1 MWYYYYKMIDVHIN
15 WYSRLSKSI
24 YVCFWNWSR
33 KDISASYLFV
43 MEDGPIEACCLVR
56 SFLLFLSFWNTFI
69 ELHSRCQFNFVII
82 IVVETIC
89 SKMSHV
95 FDDIS
100 SQHFH
105 ATLAI
110 PKPSDFIAVIIF
122 SKTKMTNILG
132 FCISKSICSS
142 IYEYE
147 LFIKDNQI
155 DWLDCIRN
163 WGFNFE

>member
-1 MWYYYYKMIDVHIN
+1 
-15 WYSRLSKSI
+15 
-24 YVCFWNWSR
+24 
-33 KDISASYLFV
+33 
-43 MEDGPIEACCLVR
+43 MEDRLIEARCLVR
-56 SFLLFLSFWNTFI
+56 SFLLFLSLWNTFI
-69 ELHSRCQFNFVII
+69 GLHSRCQFNFVII
-82 IVVETIC
+82 IVVETLC

-142 IYEYE
+142 IINATNTNY
-147 LFIKDNQI
+147 LSRISKLI
-155 DWLDCIRN
+155 DWIAYETEHLTLSN
-163 WGFNFE
+163 WWYPNALNCFPR

>member
-1 MWYYYYKMIDVHIN
+1 MYTSIDIRGWVKVLIRWKGKYKIILHI
-15 WYSRLSKSI
+15 
-24 YVCFWNWSR
+24 CFWNWSR

-82 IVVETIC
+82 IVVETLC

-105 ATLAI
+105 ATLAT
-110 PKPSDFIAVIIF
+110 PKPSNFIAAIIF
-122 SKTKMTNILG
+122 SKTKMTNRIG
-132 FCISKSICSS
+132 FCISKRICSS
-142 IYEYE
+142 IISAQNY
-147 LFIKDNQI
+147 LSRISK
-155 DWLDCIRN
+155 
-163 WGFNFE
+163 